1 MEIKVNDY
9 VRTKNG
15 LIRKVV
21 SLDNWVDFVYLDK
34 PYISDEP
41 EYHECF
47 LKEEIIKS
55 SPRIIDLIEVGDYV
69 NGEYVTYIN
78 KKDNY
83 VDVGYDDAMLRAKDI
98 KSIVTKEMF
107 EQMEYKI
114 N

>member
-9 VRTKNG
+9 VRIDGYISKIGHLRTSSSGKTYAQWKKPNG
-15 LIRKVV
+15 LLASGNI
-21 SLDNWVDFVYLDK
+21 N
-34 PYISDEP
+34 
-41 EYHECF
+41 
-47 LKEEIIKS
+47 IIEKS
-55 SPRIIDLIEVGDYV
+55 SPLIIDLIEVGDYV